1 MTGDSHRYVAMR
13 PDDFSKLQHNAL
25 VFGRTLRALGFR
37 VQPDRMVMLAQAL
50 DRIGLERRDDVRS
63 AARAVF
69 VRSKDDVAQ
78 FEIAFEAFWR
88 AQRSA
93 SAAGRDGDR
102 PLDGAPADSD
112 EPVDREGL
120 SEAGD
125 PTQLPTA
132 GSAREPRADDGAP
145 EQPPS
150 SANAIDGDRS
160 FTYSFAEGI
169 YAKDFSQMT
178 AAELDR
184 ARALTRP
191 GVWDLGRRRTRRMVV
206 GAGAGDFDARRT
218 LRASLRRGG
227 EVLELKRRTRKTKR
241 RDLVLLCD
249 ISGSM
254 DRYSRLLLHFVHTVR
269 HAVGSVEAFVF
280 GTRITR
286 VTRQL
291 RHRDTQAALNEI
303 AESVIDWA
311 GGTRIGDS
319 LFHFN
324 RTWARRVL
332 GRGAIVIVISD
343 GWDRGD
349 VRLLAKEMKRLQ
361 RSAYRLIWLNPLLGS
376 SNYRPQ
382 TIGMRAA
389 LPYVDDFL
397 PANNLKSLVELAE
410 LLQTVD
416 HRRPLRPQGT
426 PEVAL
431 TR

>member
-1 MTGDSHRYVAMR
+1 MSAEAGSAQSTVPPDFAKLHRNV
-13 PDDFSKLQHNAL
+13 L

-50 DRIGLERRDDVRS
+50 DRIGFESRDDVRS
-63 AARAVF
+63 AVRAVL
-69 VRSKDDVAQ
+69 VRGKDEIER
-78 FEIAFEAFWR
+78 FEIAFAEFWR
-88 AQRSA
+88 AHA
-93 SAAGRDGDR
+93 HGRATGADTGDA
-102 PLDGAPADSD
+102 LDGALRDRDDA
-112 EPVDREGL
+112 VDREGP
-120 SEAGD
+120 SEAGE
-125 PTQLPTA
+125 PLRLPAA
-132 GSAREPRADDGAP
+132 GSAREPRIDDGAP
-145 EQPPS
+145 QL
-150 SANAIDGDRS
+150 ADQRGKALDGDRS
-160 FTYSFAEGI
+160 YTYSFAEGL
-169 YAKDFSQMT
+169 YSKDFSQMSS
-178 AAELDR
+178 AELDR
-184 ARALTRP
+184 ARDLTRP
-191 GVWDLGRRRTRRMVV
+191 GAWDLGRRRTRRTVQ
-206 GAGAGDFDARRT
+206 GSGRGDFDARRT

-227 EVLELKRRTRKTKR
+227 EVVELRRRKRKTKR

-303 AESVIDWA
+303 AGSVVDWA

-324 RTWARRVL
+324 RSWARRVL
-332 GRGAIVIVISD
+332 GRGAIVIIISD

-349 VRLLAKEMKRLQ
+349 VRLLAKEMRRLQ
-361 RSAYRLIWLNPLLGS
+361 RGAFRLIWLNPLLGS
-376 SNYRPQ
+376 AGYRPQ

-397 PANNLKSLVELAE
+397 PANNLKSLVQLAE
-410 LLQTVD
+410 LLQSVD
-416 HRRPLRPQGT
+416 HRRPLRRQGT
-426 PEVAL
+426 PPVAL
-431 TR
+431 IR